1 MLLSDMWSDFPC
13 LISRLNR
20 CSPGNRGTLSD
31 VPLPSPSL
39 LPSRCS
45 FQCTTQKRS
54 LYIPVRMQQTR
65 RRKRRAQVLPLMVMA
80 MSLDWTAFGVM
91 VDGAEM
97 EAENWRPLSRPQAPG
112 VASPAHSCHTLMCWA
127 EGRREADGSCP
138 QGNMC
143 QKGKLG

>member
-13 LISRLNR
+13 LISRMNR

-31 VPLPSPSL
+31 ASSITSLQPSVPASL
-39 LPSRCS
+39 S
-45 FQCTTQKRS
+45 FKRAP
-54 LYIPVRMQQTR
+54 YIPIIMQQIMKMTA
-65 RRKRRAQVLPLMVMA
+65 KVLLLMITA
-80 MSLDWTAFGVM
+80 LDWTAFGVM

-112 VASPAHSCHTLMCWA
+112 VASPAHSWHSLMCWA